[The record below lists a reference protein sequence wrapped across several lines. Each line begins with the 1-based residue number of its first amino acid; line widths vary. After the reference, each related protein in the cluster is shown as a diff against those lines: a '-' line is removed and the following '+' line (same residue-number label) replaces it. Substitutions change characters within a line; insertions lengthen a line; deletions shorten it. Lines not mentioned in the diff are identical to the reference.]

1 MVILSRYYAA
11 ITGDWFYDWR
21 GIKPERY
28 GFGYRCNDSA
38 YIALIN
44 DRFSPSHFSVA
55 SSQHF
60 ATTLFFFLLLLL
72 PMSYDYARILAIR
85 SPLPIRS
92 LRDFLEPENG
102 SGFKSVL
109 RSLLERVLYV
119 EVLHGQ

>member
-1 MVILSRYYAA
+1 MRRNGAGYISDSTGKTRGEKKELHVYPVALSWRMVILSRYYAA

-55 SSQHF
+55 SSLQHF
-60 ATTLFFFLLLLL
+60 ATTLFF
-72 PMSYDYARILAIR
+72 SSSSHVVR
-85 SPLPIRS
+85 
-92 LRDFLEPENG
+92 LRQDIG
-102 SGFKSVL
+102 D
-109 RSLLERVLYV
+109 
-119 EVLHGQ
+119 